1 MNKDYSQL
9 EHIHSEQNY
18 KILYLKYKSKY
29 IKLKELEYSILNR
42 HVMIGGDN
50 LINLYKKSINNFII
64 EIENIILNTEKNTE
78 KNIILINLT
87 NKLLNYLID
96 NDIPINI
103 QLNGYNIIELK
114 ESIQEL
120 KNQLQ
125 NIDKIYDIRN
135 KIYTME
141 ELNMN
146 EILDYIIDQ
155 FKITS
160 ISNIEN
166 LFTLH
171 ILGYNKNY
179 IIFYMVL
186 LRWLIAN
193 KIQLSFINNY
203 VSILSFYSLKS
214 CLDTQL
220 NSDEYLPMILIL
232 LTSYINSFPIKK
244 VLLIKQPKE
253 IVKNITEFRNDTN
266 QNLIKLDTKNKIL
279 QYESGNIKEAIK
291 LTFDDLF
298 IILYNLFRL

>member
-1 MNKDYSQL
+1 MILK
-9 EHIHSEQNY
+9 SE
-18 KILYLKYKSKY
+18 
-29 IKLKELEYSILNR
+29 
-42 HVMIGGDN
+42 
-50 LINLYKKSINNFII
+50 
-64 EIENIILNTEKNTE
+64 ENTEENSEKNTEKNSE
-78 KNIILINLT
+78 KNIILINLI
-87 NKLLNYLID
+87 NELSNYLID

-114 ESIQEL
+114 ESIKEL

-193 KIQLSFINNY
+193 KIQLSVIDNY

-220 NSDEYLPMILIL
+220 NSDNKSI
-232 LTSYINSFPIKK
+232 IKY
-244 VLLIKQPKE
+244 
-253 IVKNITEFRNDTN
+253 D
-266 QNLIKLDTKNKIL
+266 KIF
-279 QYESGNIKEAIK
+279 K
-291 LTFDDLF
+291 DL
-298 IILYNLFRL
+298 

>member
-29 IKLKELEYSILNR
+29 IKLKELEYSILNK

-50 LINLYKKSINNFII
+50 LINLYKNSINDLII

-87 NKLLNYLID
+87 NKLSDYLID

-114 ESIQEL
+114 ESIKEL

-193 KIQLSFINNY
+193 KIQLSFIDNY
-203 VSILSFYSLKS
+203 ISILSFYSLKS

-266 QNLIKLDTKNKIL
+266 QNLIKFDTKNKIL

>member
-29 IKLKELEYSILNR
+29 IKLKELEYSILNK

-50 LINLYKKSINNFII
+50 LINLYKNSINDLII

-87 NKLLNYLID
+87 NKLSNYLID

-114 ESIQEL
+114 ESIKEL

-160 ISNIEN
+160 ISNIEK

-193 KIQLSFINNY
+193 KIQLSFIDNY
-203 VSILSFYSLKS
+203 ISILSFYSLKS

-266 QNLIKLDTKNKIL
+266 QNLIKFDTKNKIL